1 MREGNQTVDAANQS
15 VMQRKSDQTEPS
27 DPHDGSW
34 LKSYERDG
42 FHFPMRVMDTG
53 RAAAYRQT
61 LERFETQMSAE
72 PDTRKLALLNA
83 VYLLPFVD
91 EICRLDSIL
100 EPVKRILGPNL
111 LVWNAGFFIKEPGT
125 ADFISWH
132 QDLTYWGLDDSHE
145 VTAWVA
151 LSPSTKESGCV
162 KFVAGT
168 HTRDIVEHR
177 DTFDK
182 DNLLSRGQEVA
193 VDVNEDEAT
202 NVVLEPGEMSLH
214 HGKVFHGSHAN
225 ASSDRR
231 IGLAIRYISP
241 DMQQTITEKTTA
253 KLVAGRDEH
262 GHFRLIE
269 RPIGA
274 VAADDLASVQ
284 ENLRIQQQ
292 FLYAGANKPMG

>member
-1 MREGNQTVDAANQS
+1 MVDVVNRADSHGTSDQS
-15 VMQRKSDQTEPS
+15 GLSGKSDA
-27 DPHDGSW
+27 DW
-34 LKSYERDG
+34 LQCYERDG
-42 FHFPMRVMDTG
+42 FHFPVRVMEAE
-53 RAAAYRQT
+53 RAAAYRDT
-61 LERFETQMSAE
+61 LERFESDMATDPE
-72 PDTRKLALLNA
+72 TRKLALLNA
-83 VYLLPFVD
+83 AYLLPFVD
-91 EICRLDSIL
+91 EICRLDTVL
-100 EPVKRILGPNL
+100 APVKRILGPDI
-111 LVWNAGFFIKEPGT
+111 LVWNAGFFIKEPRT

-151 LSPSTKESGCV
+151 LSPSTVESGCV

-182 DNLLSRGQEVA
+182 NNLLSRGQEVA

-202 NVVLEPGEMSLH
+202 SVVLEPGEMSLH

-225 ASSDRR
+225 SSDDRR

-241 DMQQTITEKTTA
+241 DMQQTIAEKTSA
-253 KLVAGRDEH
+253 KLVAGRDNY
-262 GHFRLIE
+262 GHFRLAGQPRGVID
-269 RPIGA
+269 
-274 VAADDLASVQ
+274 ADDLASVR

-292 FLYAGANKPMG
+292 FLYAGVKKTTD